1 MILPGLRLLFVEINV
16 KVNRD
21 RLRRLKQVSG
31 LSRGDGIILR
41 RVLMKEKM
49 SMNALRHY
57 LLIVSNS
64 L

>member
-16 KVNRD
+16 KVNRE

-31 LSRGDGIILR
+31 QSRGDGIILR
-41 RVLMKEKM
+41 LVLMKEKM

-57 LLIVSNS
+57 LLAVSNS
-64 L
+64 S

>member
-16 KVNRD
+16 KVNRE

-31 LSRGDGIILR
+31 QSRGDGIILR